1 MPSWTHIHPKH
12 VETAL
17 NTNIIPHIWKL
28 SVVHIPK
35 HTHETRVQNTT
46 LYTDSTTHSKQ
57 HCRQMGSTKCPPP
70 PCVNNHC
77 STRYDQSFRNNKYT
91 HTYQKAAAAQ
101 GTGHIKFM
109 ANYIKG
115 RNAYTTYRNHASS
128 QRQFKTGVP

>member
-1 MPSWTHIHPKH
+1 MEVVCSPHSKTHHYTL
-12 VETAL
+12 TAL
-17 NTNIIPHIWKL
+17 HTVNNTVGKW
-28 SVVHIPK
+28 
-35 HTHETRVQNTT
+35 VQPNAA
-46 LYTDSTTHSKQ
+46 
-57 HCRQMGSTKCPPP
+57 PP

-115 RNAYTTYRNHASS
+115 RNAYTTYRNHTSS